1 MSYSQIGRRYGKA
14 PETATR
20 SGDQS
25 RRRLSPQR
33 LLERPPATGVPSDHD
48 RDALMAALDALD
60 QRLLF
65 YSCDGALVHTT
76 RGFRNALADDEPR
89 SLRDEIQLFAASSC
103 GLARL
108 RRMKEGEVV
117 ERMVVQELPGSP
129 ARRLVASYIGLDLF
143 GGGPTV
149 LIALEAGATDPL
161 DADLLKQRFGFTAA
175 QCRVARLL
183 ARGRTNREIADALCL
198 SPHTARNHTQSIL
211 QRLGVSSRA
220 QVASLLLRLHAGA
233 DEDEQI

>member
-1 MSYSQIGRRYGKA
+1 MSYGQIGRRYSHPA
-14 PETATR
+14 DAAHR
-20 SGDQS
+20 SGE
-25 RRRLSPQR
+25 RPRPRLSPQR
-33 LLERPPATGVPSDHD
+33 LLERGSASGAPNDHD

-65 YSCDGALVHTT
+65 YSCDGVLVHAT
-76 RGFRNALADDEPR
+76 RGFRKAVADDEPR
-89 SLRDEIQLFAASSC
+89 LREEIQLFAASSC

-117 ERMVVQELPGSP
+117 ERMVVQELAGTPS
-129 ARRLVASYIGLDLF
+129 RRLVASYIGLDLF

-149 LIALEAGATDPL
+149 LIAMEAGATDPL

-183 ARGRTNREIADALCL
+183 ARGHTNREIADALCL

-211 QRLGVSSRA
+211 QKIGVNSRA
-220 QVASLLLRLHAGA
+220 QVASVLLRLHSGGF
-233 DEDEQI
+233 ENEQN